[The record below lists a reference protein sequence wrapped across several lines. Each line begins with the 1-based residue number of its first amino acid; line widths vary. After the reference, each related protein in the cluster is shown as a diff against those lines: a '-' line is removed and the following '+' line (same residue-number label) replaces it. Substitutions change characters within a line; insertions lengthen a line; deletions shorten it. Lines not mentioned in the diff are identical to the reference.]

1 MNEKSEHKV
10 KIWNLI
16 IRYSEPI
23 IQILFIISKWTEY
36 EYEYHYSVFYYSN
49 NELFVATLRDGTGYG
64 TGDGKWGMLM
74 GMER

>member
-23 IQILFIISKWTEY
+23 IRIFE
-36 EYEYHYSVFYYSN
+36 YYS
-49 NELFVATLRDGTGYG
+49 LFQKGPNTNMNIIIRSSIIRIF
-64 TGDGKWGMLM
+64 
-74 GMER
+74 E